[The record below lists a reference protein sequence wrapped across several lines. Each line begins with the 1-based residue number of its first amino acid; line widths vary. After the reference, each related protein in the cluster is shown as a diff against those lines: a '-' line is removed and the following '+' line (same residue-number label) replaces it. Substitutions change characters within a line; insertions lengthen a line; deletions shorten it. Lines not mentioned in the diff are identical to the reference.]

1 MVIRL
6 PKKEMVLPS
15 GMTSSVV
22 ILEES
27 RDRHSLVVSAAELFL
42 NCFLFSYVVVRF
54 GIISIKVSLLILVV
68 MASLSLFQ
76 ILWDY
81 LS

>member
-42 NCFLFSYVVVRF
+42 NCFLFS
-54 GIISIKVSLLILVV
+54 L
-68 MASLSLFQ
+68 
-76 ILWDY
+76 
-81 LS
+81 

>member
-27 RDRHSLVVSAAELFL
+27 PEFGGLSGRTVSELFSVFAL
-42 NCFLFSYVVVRF
+42 NQLSFVL
-54 GIISIKVSLLILVV
+54 KLL
-68 MASLSLFQ
+68 A
-76 ILWDY
+76 
-81 LS
+81 